1 MTKIIPLN
9 PLPIKMKIN
18 LENMPFPIYRKVLI
32 PADINMDELHL
43 IIQVAM
49 GWENCH
55 LYEFSD
61 KKGKSKIRVQN
72 DIDEND
78 LWGNDAESFDAGEL
92 SLMEFLEHTDG
103 KTFWYW
109 YDFGDDWWHKI
120 SIQKATQKDLAEYY
134 GDTPL
139 CTEAAGLCPP
149 EDCGGPWGFAQLVE
163 AINEPKH
170 PEYKNYREWLGIKG
184 KKKID
189 FENVDIEEINDNL
202 DLLWNEWVDED
213 ED

>member
-1 MTKIIPLN
+1 MTKIIPIN
-9 PLPIKMKIN
+9 SVPLKLKIN
-18 LENMPFPIYRKVLI
+18 LENMPFPIYRKVLVPI
-32 PADINMDELHL
+32 DITMDELHL

-78 LWGNDAESFDAGEL
+78 LLGNDAESFDAGEL

-120 SIQKATQKDLAEYY
+120 SIQKATKKDLAEYY

-170 PEYKNYREWLGIKG
+170 PEYKNYREWLGITG

-189 FENVDIEEINDNL
+189 FENVDVEEISDNL